1 LTENDLNR
9 SEGTSLHTMYVDK
22 PLRGHGLMRI
32 ALSAQREM
40 PVG

>member
-1 LTENDLNR
+1 
-9 SEGTSLHTMYVDK
+9 MYVDK
-22 PLRGHGLMRI
+22 YADEPLRGHGLMLVDFCI

>member
-1 LTENDLNR
+1 MCF
-9 SEGTSLHTMYVDK
+9 GKYVDK
-22 PLRGHGLMRI
+22 PLRGHGLVSVGFVCT